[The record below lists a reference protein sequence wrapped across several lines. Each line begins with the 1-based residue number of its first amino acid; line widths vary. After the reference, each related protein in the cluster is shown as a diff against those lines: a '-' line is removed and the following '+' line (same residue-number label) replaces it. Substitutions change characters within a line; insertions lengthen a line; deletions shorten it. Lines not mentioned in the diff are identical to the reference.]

1 MASTKLMKCVALL
14 YTVCLLGPAPAL
26 AGYQP
31 VLENRD
37 AEETVTTTIYNCP
50 TTVPTIAQII
60 PATTLISQ
68 VAVQPPSSNTNNVQL
83 TTSTVYGTT
92 VYTVT
97 QCPKTITN
105 CPVDSTVVVTKTI
118 ALYTTVCPVES
129 QATSTPTSTGN
140 GFSTFTFANS
150 SSTSTI
156 VSASACPSLLSG
168 LGSHFVNYDAEVTF
182 CSSVLGY
189 NIAG

>member
-129 QATSTPTSTGN
+129 QATST
-140 GFSTFTFANS
+140 
-150 SSTSTI
+150 I